1 MHCCRVPGC
10 GRPVSRWGAYCNTH
24 KSRNRRHGHPQQEAI
39 TAAALAPFIKK
50 TKERMRKSANAEA
63 LTMLIARWD
72 ALVTQ
77 CRAVIAAYLGGKP
90 SQRNL
95 RHAAQAIVCIADD
108 VDAREVADV
117 ALALYLMQ
125 DQQPQRFR
133 SDNAFLH
140 QMVRRLRGL
149 TERNVGT
156 WFDEKSGTVK
166 RVYRD
171 LTPKTANLMGRMLAE
186 VFGVAG
192 LRLAQL
198 ERLDLETRQKE
209 ARDFSR
215 AMQEL
220 V

>member
-39 TAAALAPFIKK
+39 TAAALAPFIRK

-77 CRAVIAAYLGGKP
+77 CRAVIAAYLDGKP

-108 VDAREVADV
+108 VDARDVADV

-156 WFDEKSGTVK
+156 WFDEKSRTVK

-171 LTPKTANLMGRMLAE
+171 LTPKTANLMGGMIAE

-220 V
+220 A